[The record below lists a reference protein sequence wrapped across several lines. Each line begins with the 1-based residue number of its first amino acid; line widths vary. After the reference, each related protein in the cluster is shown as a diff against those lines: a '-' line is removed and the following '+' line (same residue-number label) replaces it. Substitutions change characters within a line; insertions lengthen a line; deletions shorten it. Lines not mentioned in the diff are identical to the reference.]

1 MYRVTVLYPHEEG
14 KRFDLDYYVQKHV
27 PLVKSLLGPFGLK
40 SAEVAEGLPRN
51 GAPAPFVVI
60 MGMEFDAIENFQ
72 RGIAQH
78 GREINADLPHYTD
91 LKPVLQIS
99 RIR

>member
-1 MYRVTVLYPHEEG
+1 MYRVTILYPHEEG
-14 KRFDLDYYVQKHV
+14 KRFDLDYYVQKHMPMV
-27 PLVKSLLGPFGLK
+27 RSLLGPFGLK

-51 GAPAPFVVI
+51 GAPPPFVVI
-60 MGMEFDAIENFQ
+60 ASMTFDAIEDFQ

-91 LKPVLQIS
+91 LKPTLQIS
-99 RIR
+99 RIC

>member
-1 MYRVTVLYPHEEG
+1 MYRVTILYPHEEG
-14 KRFDLDYYVQKHV
+14 KRFDLDYYVHKHMPMV
-27 PLVKSLLGPFGLK
+27 TSLLGPFGLK

-51 GAPAPFVVI
+51 GAPPPFVV
-60 MGMEFDAIENFQ
+60 MASMTFDAIEDFQ
-72 RGIAQH
+72 RGMAQH

-91 LKPVLQIS
+91 LKPTVQIS